1 MQTKIMIIDDD
12 LKLIKM
18 LKKYLSEY
26 SFIID
31 AFDEPEKALEKFA
44 ESTPDLVILDIMMPG
59 MNGFEVCKRIRKFS
73 DAPIIM
79 LSARGEVEDRI
90 VGLEIGADDY
100 LPKPFEPR
108 ELVARIQAVTKRRE
122 PQTTAEKRVQ
132 AYIFDRLTVE
142 PSKFTATLDGIRL
155 DLTTSEFGV
164 LHLFVR
170 NAFITLDRDKILNEL
185 KGIDCDAFNRTV
197 DVTVSRLRYK
207 LKDDPK
213 NPRFIKTMWGTG
225 YMFIGERINA

>member
-1 MQTKIMIIDDD
+1 MQTKLMIIDDD

-18 LKKYLSEY
+18 LNKYLSEY

-31 AFDEPEKALEKFA
+31 SFDNPETALEKFQ
-44 ESTPDLVILDIMMPG
+44 ECSPNLVILDIMMPKI
-59 MNGFEVCKRIRKFS
+59 NGFELCKRIRKFS
-73 DAPIIM
+73 NVPIIM
-79 LSARGEVEDRI
+79 LSARREVEDRI

-108 ELVARIQAVTKRRE
+108 ELVARIQAVIKRRE
-122 PQTTAEKRVQ
+122 PMPAGERKTPQ
-132 AYIFDRLTVE
+132 YSFGRLIVE
-142 PSKFTATLDGIRL
+142 PSKYTATLDGVRL

-164 LHLFVR
+164 LYLFVR
-170 NAFITLDRDKILNEL
+170 NPFVTLDRDKILNEL

-197 DVTVSRLRYK
+197 DVTVSRLRNK

-213 NPRFIKTMWGTG
+213 EPQYIKTVWGTG
-225 YMFIGERINA
+225 YMFIGTNNHD

>member
-1 MQTKIMIIDDD
+1 
-12 LKLIKM
+12 
-18 LKKYLSEY
+18 
-26 SFIID
+26 
-31 AFDEPEKALEKFA
+31 
-44 ESTPDLVILDIMMPG
+44 
-59 MNGFEVCKRIRKFS
+59 
-73 DAPIIM
+73 M

-142 PSKFTATLDGIRL
+142 PSKFTATLDGTRL

-170 NAFITLDRDKILNEL
+170 NAFITLDRDKILN
-185 KGIDCDAFNRTV
+185 
-197 DVTVSRLRYK
+197 
-207 LKDDPK
+207 
-213 NPRFIKTMWGTG
+213 
-225 YMFIGERINA
+225 